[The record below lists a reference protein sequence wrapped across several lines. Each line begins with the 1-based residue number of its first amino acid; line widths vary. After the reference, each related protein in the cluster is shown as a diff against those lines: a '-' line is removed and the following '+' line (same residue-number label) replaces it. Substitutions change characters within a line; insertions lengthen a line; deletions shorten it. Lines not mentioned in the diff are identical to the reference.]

1 MAKKEKKDL
10 QGEGQ
15 KRKKRRRSRQK
26 VGLAVLLLTVIGALS
41 IVLGGVKGVQFLLD
55 NSKEKAEYEVILAPL
70 VMLDPLP
77 FDSLDKAN
85 HATLMQAAMWA
96 CIYNNDFSTYERD
109 EVGALMLPAIE
120 IEREAMRL
128 YGPDFT
134 FTRESFTDS
143 GMEFIY
149 SEEKDVYIMPITSQ
163 AGMYT
168 PQVVRITGWREKVV
182 TVGYISP
189 FGTDGG
195 FASPS
200 NTPVKFVEYVFARG
214 RDGYYL
220 IAIRESDMKPE
231 VSVSSTSSEAPASF
245 VDIESEISLPEE
257 SSESELTSE
266 TEE

>member
-1 MAKKEKKDL
+1 MQKDEKVNL
-10 QGEGQ
+10 RNQEQ
-15 KRKKRRRSRQK
+15 KRKKRRRSRQR
-26 VGLAVLLLTVIGALS
+26 VGLAVSILTVVGVFSL
-41 IVLGGVKGVQFLLD
+41 VFGGVKGVQFLLD
-55 NSKEKAEYEVILAPL
+55 NSKEKAEYEATLAPL

-85 HATLMQAAMWA
+85 HSTLMQAAVWA
-96 CIYNNDFSTYERD
+96 CVYNNDISTYERD
-109 EVGALMLPAIE
+109 ELGALMLPAIE

-134 FTRESFTDS
+134 FTRETFTDS
-143 GMEFIY
+143 GMEFVY

-182 TVGYISP
+182 TVGYVSP

-200 NTPVKFVEYVFARG
+200 NTPVKYVEYVFARG

-231 VSVSSTSSEAPASF
+231 VSVSSINSEAPASF
-245 VDIESEISLPEE
+245 VDIESETTLSDELPEPE
-257 SSESELTSE
+257 QPSE